1 MIHQFLTVLWMQ
13 SGPGGDFLAAA
24 MAAHAI
30 TTHTELA
37 DADAWA
43 QDSAAHGFL
52 PLLSGGSIC
61 RHPRES
67 LTSRRS
73 RSEAHTSALQSLMRS
88 SSAVFCLHKTNTT
101 SIQMNQISTT

>member
-1 MIHQFLTVLWMQ
+1 MPPQPKNAAIVSPHRRVLHLPCNSLRALGQHMIHQLLTVLWMQ

-30 TTHTELA
+30 TTRTELA

-61 RHPRES
+61 RHQIGR
-67 LTSRRS
+67 
-73 RSEAHTSALQSLMRS
+73 AH
-88 SSAVFCLHKTNTT
+88 V
-101 SIQMNQISTT
+101 